1 MARGAS
7 TGHQVGQPKGDIE
20 GMKLDI
26 SLRYRRHEVGHLKE
40 LWAMAIS
47 DMKLWLDLSVD
58 LTFLEL
64 Y

>member
-26 SLRYRRHEVGHLKE
+26 SLRYRRHEVGHLKG
-40 LWAMAIS
+40 AMG
-47 DMKLWLDLSVD
+47 DGNQ
-58 LTFLEL
+58 
-64 Y
+64 

>member
-1 MARGAS
+1 MAHGAS

-26 SLRYRRHEVGHLKE
+26 SRE

-47 DMKLWLDLSVD
+47 DMKLWLDLSID